1 MPSRHPRG
9 PYPGCWS
16 AGSGWCASTHEV
28 RTVHSRVILFYPTL
42 KLARP
47 NPLRCPNPDR
57 PSPHPSP
64 PPPTNRPSAVAICSA
79 IFAIVCA
86 AGFVRVETKNK
97 VTELWVPQ
105 DTPIMR
111 SRQHVEA
118 SFGAPPSWMAIIVR
132 KVGSETAALSPETV
146 ELMYDLEALIDQ
158 LPMRHEV
165 CLHSSADP
173 APGGRCVHRGVTN
186 LWCNRTQYEAEVG
199 SKPDPAVALVDV
211 VNLALSAASGCPS
224 RSTESLARRRTTTD
238 ETFRSAVPG
247 VSRSSAPSTR
257 RRGFCWTSPRRGRAW

>member
-1 MPSRHPRG
+1 M
-9 PYPGCWS
+9 
-16 AGSGWCASTHEV
+16 
-28 RTVHSRVILFYPTL
+28 
-42 KLARP
+42 
-47 NPLRCPNPDR
+47 
-57 PSPHPSP
+57 
-64 PPPTNRPSAVAICSA
+64 AICSA

-111 SRQHVEA
+111 SREHVEA
-118 SFGAPPSWMAIIVR
+118 SFGAAPSWMAIIVR
-132 KVGSETAALSPETV
+132 KVGSETAALSPEIV
-146 ELMYDLEALIDQ
+146 ELMFDLEALIDQ

-165 CLHSSADP
+165 CFHSSADP

-211 VNLALSAASGCPS
+211 VNSRAVGCLGMPIEKLRVFGS
-224 RSTESLARRRTTTD
+224 PTYDDGS
-238 ETFRSAVPG
+238 TFRSAVPG
-247 VSRSSAPSTR
+247 VSRIIGAVYASSWYLLDVAKARESAVGAHCRAFERLMRREQSRLAAEGWEVEFAYQEAFDDEIARPSPGIYRWSSR
-257 RRGFCWTSPRRGRAW
+257 RSRSRSSPR